1 LIRQNPDHKGQ
12 LAIEGTSSPARNL
25 KGQVA
30 TEFMVY
36 TTVFMFIAI
45 AAFVVVSE
53 LQSTEI
59 PLQQNRVVQEVGD
72 SYVTMLTLAIKG
84 GEGFS
89 YNYTFQKTVFNLPYK
104 LNLHNLSN
112 AHYMVLEWE
121 GTYGNYSYS
130 YDVPPYNYV
139 LEGSCLADNVFV
151 SDECSNMFMFYNDG
165 ENLTITQVGP

>member
-1 LIRQNPDHKGQ
+1 LIQRNPDY
-12 LAIEGTSSPARNL
+12 

-30 TEFMVY
+30 IEFMVY

-59 PLQQNRVVQEVGD
+59 PLQQNSVVREIGN
-72 SYVTMLTLAIKG
+72 SHVTMLILAIKG

-104 LNLHNLSN
+104 LYLHNLSN

-121 GTYGNYSYS
+121 GGYGNYSYS
-130 YDVPPYNYV
+130 YDVPSYNYV
-139 LEGSCLADNVFV
+139 LEGSCLTDNVFV